1 MALLLRFRRRRAN
14 SGCNG
19 RSFVDLVEAD
29 LLGIGC
35 GRKQCDRTGNDG
47 KAQEPL
53 PIGAGCH
60 EKLLTKQKL
69 RIQNWSRWNR
79 SNFQNERWPF
89 ASQSRALFSFSS
101 F

>member
-1 MALLLRFRRRRAN
+1 MALLPALGVDAQIADAMA
-14 SGCNG
+14 GP
-19 RSFVDLVEAD
+19 FVDLVEAD

-35 GRKQCDRTGNDG
+35 SRNRTGNEG

-69 RIQNWSRWNR
+69 RIQNWSRRNR

-89 ASQSRALFSFSS
+89 ASQPRDLFSFSS
-101 F
+101 C